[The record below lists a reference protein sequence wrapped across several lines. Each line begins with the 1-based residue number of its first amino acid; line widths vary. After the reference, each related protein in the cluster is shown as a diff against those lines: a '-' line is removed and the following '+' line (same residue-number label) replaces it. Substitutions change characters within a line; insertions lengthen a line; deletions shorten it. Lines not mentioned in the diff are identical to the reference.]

1 MKRTWM
7 PLVLLLSS
15 VGSADTVYLK
25 GGGKV
30 SGRIVTR
37 TDTEVEVDVG
47 AGTMKVSM
55 ANVDR
60 IVEGASSLSEY
71 ASRSAALGPR
81 DVNGWRELAR
91 WASSQ
96 GLNTQAKQAYE
107 KVLALAPGDAEA
119 NQALGQVQVGGQWVS
134 EEESYRARGYVK
146 FEGEWMTPAEQQRIQ
161 QERSA
166 AASRSRRET
175 PPPREAPQPKTDEE
189 TQEGIPLYWGW
200 GVGPA
205 AWPGT
210 NYPAGV
216 VPPLRPRNQQ

>member
-1 MKRTWM
+1 MKSTWV
-7 PLVLLLSS
+7 PLALFLPSALL
-15 VGSADTVYLK
+15 ADTVYLK

-37 TDTEVEVDVG
+37 TDAQVEVDVG

-55 ANVDR
+55 TNVDR
-60 IVEGASSLSEY
+60 IVEGASPLTEY
-71 ASRSAALGPR
+71 ASRAAALGPR
-81 DVNGWRELAR
+81 DVEGWRNLAR
-91 WASSQ
+91 WAGSQ
-96 GLNTQAKQAYE
+96 GLNTQSKQAYE

-119 NQALGQVQVGGQWVS
+119 NGALGQVQVGGRWVS
-134 EEESYRARGYVK
+134 EEESYRAQGYVK
-146 FEGEWMTPAEQQRIQ
+146 FEGEWMTPAEQQRISQ
-161 QERSA
+161 DR
-166 AASRSRRET
+166 AASANRARREA
-175 PPPREAPQPKTDEE
+175 PPPRETPRPEADEE

-216 VPPLRPRNQQ
+216 APPLRPRN